1 LPHPRLRA
9 ALCGIGTEAMVVAI
23 RRSAAASGDGLTT
36 AELGELARKCLE
48 LSRDLRLNIY

>member
-1 LPHPRLRA
+1 
-9 ALCGIGTEAMVVAI
+9 MVVAI